1 MDVQAD
7 GIEIQER
14 HDFARRF
21 NRGASELD
29 RLAEF
34 LNQQTAAHQPRWRV
48 ERQEKG
54 DDSKGKEDH
63 VLIESVQLDDGSA
76 WFVSKVTIDSDSV
89 FWKATTKGRVLTEQD
104 EAKQEWREWGHLRAW
119 LQEFYKLDAAFFEA
133 KENKFYD
140 EYLTRTDG
148 VHIHCK
154 FQRLLHPELWQALKS
169 SVTEAYSERGL
180 ATFLHPWA
188 LATKVQFSPA
198 PETMPS
204 LSPQRIRL
212 SIGKDDLDIAVK
224 RFEDYD
230 DMIVSFGSKMPFHA
244 HVKAVRRLA
253 EVSNQIAKTQ
263 A

>member
-34 LNQQTAAHQPRWRV
+34 LNQQTAAPQSRWRV
-48 ERQEKG
+48 ERKEKD
-54 DDSKGKEDH
+54 DDSKVKEDH
-63 VLIESVQLDDGSA
+63 VLIESVQLDDSSA

-89 FWKATTKGRVLTEQD
+89 FWQATTKGRILTEQD
-104 EAKQEWREWGHLRAW
+104 EAKQEWPEWARLRSW
-119 LQEFYKLDAAFFEA
+119 LQEFYKLDDAFFEA
-133 KENKFYD
+133 NENKYYD

-154 FQRLLHPELWQALKS
+154 FQRLLHPELWQVLKS
-169 SVTEAYSERGL
+169 SVTEAYGERGL
-180 ATFLHPWA
+180 ATFLHPWVIG
-188 LATKVQFSPA
+188 TKVQFSPA

-212 SIGKDDLDIAVK
+212 SIGKDDLNIIVK
-224 RFEDYD
+224 RFEDYN
-230 DMIVSFGSKMPFHA
+230 DMIVSFASQMPFHA
-244 HVKAVRRLA
+244 HVKAVRKLA
-253 EVSNQIAKTQ
+253 EVSNRIAKT
-263 A
+263 